1 MTQQHH
7 AQMETL
13 VVARARD
20 ALRMASRSFL
30 VLVLVL
36 AQSVAKT

>member
-1 MTQQHH
+1 MQQHH

-13 VVARARD
+13 VVVRVRD
-20 ALRMASRSFL
+20 ALRMTSRSFL